1 MRGTNV
7 TDLGQLS
14 SLLRDYE
21 AEDDT
26 ADIWNFPISDQV
38 VSPRMRRLNI
48 KGHGVI

>member
-1 MRGTNV
+1 M
-7 TDLGQLS
+7 TDFGQLP

-21 AEDDT
+21 AGDT

-48 KGHGVI
+48 KGHGVM